1 MNIDIPILFAI
12 IKGMAT
18 YLPGM
23 NAKINRKREHQKHS
37 GSIAEFCYTL
47 WLSLLSNLV
56 ENEIDYNFERFGEL
70 GNGRSLGIAFC
81 ALLTG
86 TKQYVSLEIE
96 GTYTIKEN
104 LKLLDN
110 IVLLFRKKA
119 NIINKYKQLNIK
131 ITDNSIK
138 KRILNTLVVNETR
151 VSEIKKE
158 IINNFKDS
166 KLIQI
171 IKPWE
176 QSSPLGL
183 DIVFSR
189 AVMEHVNE
197 PHLVYQSLT
206 KHLKKDA
213 IMFHD
218 IEFHS
223 HNITKNPNGHYKIP
237 NLIWKLIC
245 GKREYY
251 LNKWT
256 LKEHL
261 QSIRD
266 NQFQIKDIRSNFHDK
281 YLIGAT
287 VLSKKN

>member
-1 MNIDIPILFAI
+1 MPILYAI
-12 IKGMAT
+12 IKGIAT

-23 NAKINRKREHQKHS
+23 NTKIKRKREHQMHS
-37 GSIAEFCYTL
+37 GSKAEFCYTL
-47 WLSLLSNLV
+47 WFSLLSNLV
-56 ENEIDYNFERFGEL
+56 ENNIGYNFERFGEL

-86 TKQYVSLEIE
+86 SEQYVSLEIE
-96 GTYTIKEN
+96 GTYTVKEN
-104 LKLLDN
+104 LKLLDD
-110 IVLLFRKKA
+110 IVSLFKKKD
-119 NIINKYKQLNIK
+119 IITNKYEQLNIK
-131 ITDNSIK
+131 IVDNSIQ
-138 KRILNTLVVNETR
+138 KRIISSLVVNEKR

-158 IINNFKDS
+158 IINGFKDS
-166 KLIQI
+166 KLIKI
-171 IKPWE
+171 VKPWE
-176 QSSPLGL
+176 QSASLGL

-197 PHLVYQSLT
+197 PHLVYQSLK
-206 KHLKKDA
+206 KHLKKDS

-223 HNITKNPNGHYKIP
+223 HNITKNPNEHYKIP

-251 LNKWT
+251 LNRYT
-256 LKEHL
+256 LEEHL

-266 NQFQIKDIRSNFHDK
+266 NQFQIIDIRSNFRDK
-281 YLIGAT
+281 YLFGAT
-287 VLSKKN
+287 VLSKRN